1 MRTSTLSR
9 AFVTAAEVVDRA
21 IGWHRLPRPLGLLTL
36 IGIRDRLRE
45 RNLHDTGLPP
55 PERTEPTPRELAART
70 TDGTFNDVGSPTMG
84 SKGARF
90 GRNVALK
97 HTFPELMPEILEPNP
112 RTVSRE
118 LMTRKTFI
126 PAPTL
131 NLLAAAWIQFEV
143 ND

>member
-1 MRTSTLSR
+1 MRTSILSR

-70 TDGTFNDVGSPTMG
+70 S
-84 SKGARF
+84 
-90 GRNVALK
+90 
-97 HTFPELMPEILEPNP
+97 LE
-112 RTVSRE
+112 
-118 LMTRKTFI
+118 
-126 PAPTL
+126 
-131 NLLAAAWIQFEV
+131 LLAAGNV
-143 ND
+143 NYIWPHRDGADSSQRQ